1 MRAVV
6 FLIIAGIAGVM
17 AYLMFVGEC
26 TGGTVVRTEEQCQK
40 SSGLSGDLCRT
51 IFSRANDVA
60 RNSGAVYP
68 DPMKCAE
75 QYGPC
80 MPHAT
85 VATAFVPVPYGF
97 CVKTN
102 GNALVSMEPVYRTA
116 SAQR

>member
-17 AYLMFVGEC
+17 AYLMFIGEC
-26 TGGTVVRTEEQCQK
+26 PGGSVVRSEEQC
-40 SSGLSGDLCRT
+40 SASGGFSGDLCRT
-51 IFSRANDVA
+51 IFARANDVA
-60 RNSGAVYP
+60 RNSGSVYP
-68 DPMKCAE
+68 DPLKCAA
-75 QYGPC
+75 QFGAC
-80 MPHAT
+80 LPHAT
-85 VATAFVPVPYGF
+85 VVGNFVPTPYGF

>member
-17 AYLMFVGEC
+17 AYLMFIGEC
-26 TGGTVVRTEEQCQK
+26 AGGTVVRSEEQCSR
-40 SSGLSGDLCRT
+40 SSGLSGELCRT

-60 RNSGAVYP
+60 RNSGSVYP
-68 DPMKCAE
+68 DGLKCAA
-75 QYGPC
+75 QFGAC

-85 VATAFVPVPYGF
+85 LTGNFVPTPYGF
-97 CVKTN
+97 CIRAN
-102 GNALVSMEPVYRTA
+102 GNALVSMEPVYRIA